1 MTIPPREKA
10 KQLKERFENGL
21 TLKDCAMIAIN
32 EIIESRKDDRR
43 FDDRLIQG
51 SSDYASLHPMGL
63 SYWLEVEKELNKNE
77 QR

>member
-1 MTIPPREKA
+1 
-10 KQLKERFENGL
+10 
-21 TLKDCAMIAIN
+21 MIAIN

-51 SSDYASLHPMGL
+51 SSGYASLHPMGL